1 MHKEL
6 RFDFRGQ
13 MDLLCSVQLNQ
24 ILSLS
29 FLGRLP
35 TSGESLEYCQ
45 SIRRRNRR
53 RTRLQL
59 PDVSRLEDWASE
71 PTNSLLVLQGISS
84 VVSKAFMIDLIDLV
98 RESKLHIIWALRY
111 PDYWDS
117 PSTSI
122 DILRML
128 VLQALQINPHVLARG
143 SHPITVAH
151 MREAATEQEWLD
163 ILARALQG
171 IGRVFLALDSGFLAH
186 ATANDKHQA
195 TELVESLQSNLSST
209 VKVFASASPLEDTYV
224 ADGQGAKQCLTLN
237 MDVTGGRRN
246 KQRRRAKTGKRR
258 HHPDGMA

>member
-1 MHKEL
+1 
-6 RFDFRGQ
+6 
-13 MDLLCSVQLNQ
+13 
-24 ILSLS
+24 
-29 FLGRLP
+29 
-35 TSGESLEYCQ
+35 
-45 SIRRRNRR
+45 
-53 RTRLQL
+53 
-59 PDVSRLEDWASE
+59 
-71 PTNSLLVLQGISS
+71 
-84 VVSKAFMIDLIDLV
+84 MINLIDLV

-128 VLQALQINPHVLARG
+128 VLQALQINPHVLAQG

-195 TELVESLQSNLSST
+195 TELVESLRSNLSST
-209 VKVFASASPLEDTYV
+209 VKVFASASSLEDIYV